1 MPRGYYLG
9 QGLIPLDE
17 HSSDDDEGPCEL
29 PDGRIVCGP
38 HGLTVCGKCCM
49 DFSFMDELRD
59 EDNYDDGDN
68 DDEHS
73 LEVNANQDMFDPF
86 HSTRREYGGVFPT
99 EFTEIGPP
107 LELFHAESR
116 RVGLGVTRY
125 VHRHDPGKVLIMT
138 DGACANNGAP
148 NPKTGWAFV
157 AGPGQVISARLETQG
172 PFGDPGIQSSNRAE
186 LRAVIAA
193 LGFRVWAGEGF
204 RHVVIATDSDYVVK
218 GSTQWAR
225 AWISNG
231 WKTSSGA
238 DVKNKDLWE
247 KLLCEVERHNDDD
260 GLLIQM
266 WHIPREYNTVAD
278 SRAKAATE
286 VDEAPTRWTPV
297 LGVAA

>member
-9 QGLIPLDE
+9 QGLIPLGE

-38 HGLTVCGKCCM
+38 HGLVICGKCCM
-49 DFSFMDELRD
+49 DFSFMDEVRD
-59 EDNYDDGDN
+59 EADD
-68 DDEHS
+68 DDDDDDDFPEVDADQDIGEVS
-73 LEVNANQDMFDPF
+73 LHLA
-86 HSTRREYGGVFPT
+86 TRREYGHVFPT
-99 EFTEIGPP
+99 EFTDVAAP
-107 LELFHAESR
+107 LEIFHAESR
-116 RVGLGVTRY
+116 RVGLGITRY
-125 VHRHDPGKVLIMT
+125 VHRNDSGKCLIMT

-148 NPKTGWAFV
+148 NPKAGWAFV
-157 AGPGQVISARLETQG
+157 AGPGQVISARLETEG

-193 LGFRVWAGEGF
+193 LEFRAWVGEGF
-204 RHVVIATDSDYVVK
+204 RHLVIATDSDYVVK

-225 AWISNG
+225 NWISNG
-231 WKTSSGA
+231 WRTSSGA
-238 DVKNKDLWE
+238 AVKNKDLWE
-247 KLLCEVERHNDDD
+247 KLLGEVERHNDD

-286 VDEAPTRWTPV
+286 VDETPRQWTRRY
-297 LGVAA
+297 